1 MNIFIHGTM
10 ITMNEIYGYFGEKLL
25 KISWQSIR
33 KCKYQVNFK
42 QNKKK
47 LFNEFI
53 WTEKK
58 LKWMVSW
65 IFYYKNVKM
74 KGTKE

>member
-10 ITMNEIYGYFGEKLL
+10 IKMNEIYGYFGEKLL

-42 QNKKK
+42 QNKKNYSMNSFGQK
-47 LFNEFI
+47 
-53 WTEKK
+53 KK

>member
-10 ITMNEIYGYFGEKLL
+10 IKMNEIYGYFGEKLL

-47 LFNEFI
+47 FIQWIHLDRKKNLNEWYHEYFTI
-53 WTEKK
+53 
-58 LKWMVSW
+58 
-65 IFYYKNVKM
+65 KM
-74 KGTKE
+74 